1 MDKKKI
7 CLIILIIFLSQTIQ
21 LISWINKDSSNPAW
35 DQSWHAMIS
44 TNKYMQ
50 LFGKTNLTTEQIE
63 EIYPIF
69 RFANNYY
76 PPFYHISTVP
86 FYIVFGN
93 NYDSALLTNL
103 FFLFILI
110 VSSFFIGK
118 KLYNA
123 EAGLVI
129 SFIISTI
136 PIHSLLMRD
145 YLIDF
150 SLSAMVALGFVLLLY
165 TDHFENIKYSL
176 LFGLAFGLGILT
188 KWSYPIY
195 LIIPLCYSLYTFFRK
210 NFYEKKNYNKIKN
223 IVFPLILTIVTA
235 SIWYIFSKI
244 KILIPTI
251 LMYSKK
257 GFVEGDPSF
266 SSTSGLTHYFNII
279 INDYSFFYFIIF
291 VISMIF
297 LIKNFKESKTKT
309 MLLLQIVFIYIFFTI
324 LSNKDA
330 RYILPVYIFLAL
342 FAGEFITNLD
352 KKKIKYLFIFIIV
365 IFGFLQNFSYNSK
378 NIDFDYQIGR
388 IKLIDLK
395 GKYPSTGEFN
405 IKEMLDNINNSNN
418 KNSFSLCIASES
430 SQLNDVNIPYNAMIE
445 NYPVSKMIGNGCN
458 PLEFDYTLV
467 GPIKETWRSNTFK
480 SSKSMLEQNKKNFK
494 EIYSLGE
501 VTIYEK
507 K

>member
-1 MDKKKI
+1 
-7 CLIILIIFLSQTIQ
+7 LFQAIQ
-21 LISWINKDSSNPAW
+21 LVSWINKDSSNPAW

-44 TNKYMQ
+44 ANKYNQ
-50 LFGKTNLTTEQIE
+50 LFGKTNLTTEQVE
-63 EIYPIF
+63 GIYPIF

-76 PPFYHISTVP
+76 PPFYHVSTVP
-86 FYIVFGN
+86 FYIIFGN

-118 KLYNA
+118 KLYND
-123 EAGLVI
+123 EAGLII

-150 SLSAMVALGFVLLLY
+150 SLSAMVTLGFVLLLY
-165 TDHFENIKYSL
+165 TENFENIKYSI
-176 LFGLAFGLGILT
+176 LFGITFGLGILT

-195 LIIPLCYSLYTFFRK
+195 IFIPCCYSLYFFFRK
-210 NFYEKKNYNKIKN
+210 NFYEKKNYTKIKN
-223 IVFPLILTIVTA
+223 IVFPLFLAIITA
-235 SIWYIFSKI
+235 LPWYTFSRI

-251 LMYSKK
+251 LMYSKI
-257 GFVEGDPSF
+257 GPVEGDPSF
-266 SSTSGLTHYFNII
+266 LSISGLTYYFNII

-291 VISMIF
+291 VISIII

-309 MLLLQIVFIYIFFTI
+309 MLLLQIVFIYIFFTF

-330 RYILPVYIFLAL
+330 RYILPILPIYIFLAL
-342 FAGEFITNLD
+342 FAGEFITNLNRR
-352 KKKIKYLFIFIIV
+352 KIKYLFVLIIIV
-365 IFGFLQNFSYNSK
+365 FGLLQNFSYNSK

-395 GKYPSTGEFN
+395 GKYPSTEEFN
-405 IKEMLDNINNSNN
+405 IKEILDNINNSNN
-418 KNSFSLCIASES
+418 RNAFSLCIASETP
-430 SQLNDVNIPYNAMIE
+430 QLNDGNIPYYAMIYQ
-445 NYPVSKMIGNGCN
+445 YPVLNMKGNGCN
-458 PLEFDYTLV
+458 PLEFDYTLI

-480 SSKSMLEQNKKNFK
+480 LSKAMLEQNKNNFK
-494 EIYSLGE
+494 EVYSSGEAIIY
-501 VTIYEK
+501 K
-507 K
+507 RK

>member
-1 MDKKKI
+1 MNKKKI
-7 CLIILIIFLSQTIQ
+7 GLIILIIFLFQAIQ
-21 LISWINKDSSNPAW
+21 LVSWINKDSSNPAW
-35 DQSWHAMIS
+35 DQSWHAMVS
-44 TNKYMQ
+44 ANKYMQ
-50 LFGKTNLTTEQIE
+50 LFEKTNLTTKQVE

-118 KLYNA
+118 KLYNVK
-123 EAGLVI
+123 AGLII

-165 TDHFENIKYSL
+165 TENFENIKYSI
-176 LFGLAFGLGILT
+176 LFGLAFGLGVLT

-195 LIIPLCYSLYTFFRK
+195 IFIPFCYSLYVFFRK
-210 NFYEKKNYNKIKN
+210 NFYEKKNYTKVKN
-223 IVFPLILTIVTA
+223 IVYPLILAIIIA
-235 SIWYIFSKI
+235 LRWYTFSRI

-251 LMYSKK
+251 LMYSKI
-257 GFVEGDPSF
+257 GPVEGDPSF
-266 SSTSGLTHYFNII
+266 LSISGLTYYFNII

-291 VISMIF
+291 VISIII

-309 MLLLQIVFIYIFFTI
+309 MLLLQIIFIYVFFTL

-330 RYILPVYIFLAL
+330 RYILPIYIFLAL
-342 FAGEFITNLD
+342 FVGEFITNLNRR
-352 KKKIKYLFIFIIV
+352 KIKYLFVLIIIV
-365 IFGFLQNFSYNSK
+365 FGLLQNFSYNSK
-378 NIDFDYQIGR
+378 NINFGYQIR
-388 IKLIDLK
+388 QIKLIELK
-395 GKYPSTGEFN
+395 GKYPLSAQFN
-405 IKEMLDNINNSNN
+405 INEMLDNINNSNN
-418 KNSFSLCIASES
+418 RNAFSLCIASETP
-430 SQLNDVNIPYNAMIE
+430 QLNDGNIPYYAMIYQ
-445 NYPVSKMIGNGCN
+445 YPVSNMKGNGCN
-458 PLEFDYTLV
+458 PLEFDYTLI

-480 SSKSMLEQNKKNFK
+480 LSKAMLEQNKENFK
-494 EIYSLGE
+494 EIYSSGE
-501 VTIYEK
+501 VAIYK
-507 K
+507 RK